1 MGYITSYNLLGYN
14 SEREFVDQAEMDD
27 RSIEKIFDWVKFNT
41 AGKMQFDWLDDAKWY
56 SWDEDMTKL
65 SLAYPDVIFELY
77 GDGEET
83 DDVWK
88 AVFYR
93 GKGETVNEISYFPAI
108 NMSKL
113 GMSNPYDPT
122 APEEEPE
129 NAYFF
134 AEE

>member
-1 MGYITSYNLLGYN
+1 MGYITSFNLYGYN
-14 SEREFVDQAEMDD
+14 SEKEFIDQKNMPDSD
-27 RSIEKIFDWVKFNT
+27 LEKIFDWIKHNT
-41 AGKMQFDWLDDAKWY
+41 SSDMQFDWLDDAKWY

-65 SLAYPDVIFELY
+65 SNAYPDVIFELF

-83 DDVWK
+83 NDVWK
-88 AVFYR
+88 AVIYR
-93 GKGETVNEISYFPAI
+93 GKIEQATRKTFFPAM

-113 GMSNPYDPT
+113 GMTDPNDPT
-122 APEEEPE
+122 APEPEPE

>member
-1 MGYITSYNLLGYN
+1 MGYITTFNLYGYN
-14 SEREFVDQAEMDD
+14 SEKEFIDQKNMPNSDL
-27 RSIEKIFDWVKFNT
+27 EKIFDWIKHNT
-41 AGKMQFDWLDDAKWY
+41 SSDMQFDWLDNDKWY
-56 SWDEDMTKL
+56 SWDEDMVKL
-65 SLAYPDVIFELY
+65 SLAYPDVIFELF

-88 AVFYR
+88 AVIYR
-93 GKGETVNEISYFPAI
+93 GKIEQVTQQTFFPAI
-108 NMSKL
+108 NLSKF
-113 GMSNPYDPT
+113 GMTDPNDPT

>member
-1 MGYITSYNLLGYN
+1 MGYITSYNLYGYN
-14 SEREFVDQAEMDD
+14 SEKEFIDHKDMSDSEL
-27 RSIEKIFDWVKFNT
+27 EKIFDWIKHNT
-41 AGKMQFDWLDDAKWY
+41 SSDMRFEWLDDAKWY
-56 SWDEDMTKL
+56 SWDYDMKAL
-65 SLAYPDVIFELY
+65 SLAYPDVIFELF

-88 AVFYR
+88 AIFYK
-93 GKGETVNEISYFPAI
+93 GKMEQVLQKTYFPAM

-113 GMSNPYDPT
+113 GITDPSDHS
-122 APEEEPE
+122 APKEEPE

>member
-1 MGYITSYNLLGYN
+1 MPDSDLN
-14 SEREFVDQAEMDD
+14 
-27 RSIEKIFDWVKFNT
+27 KIFDWIKHSST
-41 AGKMQFDWLDDAKWY
+41 ASDMEFDWLSDAKWY
-56 SWDEDMTKL
+56 QWDQDMAKL
-65 SLAYPDVIFELY
+65 SLAYPDVIFELL

-88 AVFYR
+88 ALIYR
-93 GKGETVNEISYFPAI
+93 GKIEQVTQETFFPAM

-113 GMSNPYDPT
+113 GMTDPNDPT
-122 APEEEPE
+122 APMEQPE

>member
-1 MGYITSYNLLGYN
+1 MGYITTFNLYGYS
-14 SEREFVDQAEMDD
+14 SEKEFIDHSEMDD
-27 RSIEKIFDWVKFNT
+27 GALEKIFDWIKHNT
-41 AGKMQFDWLDDAKWY
+41 SSDMQFDWLDEAKWY
-56 SWDEDMTKL
+56 SWDNDMKAL
-65 SLAYPDVIFELY
+65 SKAYPDVIFELF

-88 AVFYR
+88 AVIYR
-93 GKGETVNEISYFPAI
+93 GKIEQVTQQTFFPAI
-108 NMSKL
+108 NLSKF
-113 GMSNPYDPT
+113 GMTDPNDPT